1 MKMKRAYV
9 ITKAN
14 PDYPQATQMR
24 KEIVESY
31 CKQNGYS
38 IVAGTTLTGGSTED
52 INTGIMERLEQ
63 LCPDV
68 LVMHDGNEFGRD
80 SATAF
85 KYINQIRD
93 MGIEVE
99 AIRMEIPDRSMMSV
113 LSAVAAVFQEMDAQ
127 FVEAEDCDEDYDEE
141 EELVIR
147 ERPIPSAD
155 HWNVDR
161 HDAQPADDRRCVIYV
176 RQNPDACFCDDIP
189 LDEQC
194 RQLREYAEK
203 QGLTVS
209 DEVRACERGNDD
221 ASIGLQLLQKVIVA
235 NQLNTVLVTS
245 YDVFSEDA
253 VMCGEIVDKLNHSG
267 VTVEPLE
274 ECNLRIGAADFFQM
288 R

>member
-14 PDYPQATQMR
+14 PDHPQATQMR

-38 IVAGTTLTGGSTED
+38 IIAGTTLTGGSTED

-85 KYINQIRD
+85 KYINRIRD

-127 FVEAEDCDEDYDEE
+127 FAEAEDCDEDYDEE
-141 EELVIR
+141 EEQVMR

-161 HDAQPADDRRCVIYV
+161 HNAQPTDDRRCVIYV
-176 RQNPDACFCDDIP
+176 RQNPDTCLCDDIP

-194 RQLREYAEK
+194 RQLREYAEE

-221 ASIGLQLLQKVIVA
+221 ASIGLQLLQKIIA
-235 NQLNTVLVTS
+235 ENQLNTVLVTS
-245 YDVFSEDA
+245 YDVFSDDA
-253 VMCGEIVDKLNHSG
+253 VMCGEIVDRLNHSG

-274 ECNLRIGAADFFQM
+274 ECNLRISAADFFQM